1 MGGHGISLGHGLS
14 IGDGSP
20 ARMCRMSQTPGFD
33 FSQFVPGFDFLKNLQ
48 TQGAAAGMGPS
59 SWVAPTLDPQ
69 ELDKRIQELKAVQF
83 WLNQNTQAI
92 AATIQALEVQRM
104 TLKTLQDMNMSMGDL
119 AESLKAK
126 PSVWPTGASAFAA
139 HAPQAAEEQPASA
152 PKKAT
157 ATRTG
162 AKGKPASSQTGPGA
176 AVDPM
181 QWWGAL
187 TQQFQDIAQK
197 TMSDMQQQAKAA
209 GMDMAGQAPSSTA
222 PASAKKAIAKKAPAR
237 KRATTKRP

>member
-1 MGGHGISLGHGLS
+1 
-14 IGDGSP
+14 
-20 ARMCRMSQTPGFD
+20 MSQTPGFD

-48 TQGAAAGMGPS
+48 SQGAATGMGPS

-104 TLKTLQDMNMSMGDL
+104 TLKTLQDMNLSMGDL
-119 AESLKAK
+119 AQSLKAK
-126 PSVWPTGASAFAA
+126 PSAWPTGAFAFSASPDAA
-139 HAPQAAEEQPASA
+139 SAGATPPPAKKASA
-152 PKKAT
+152 PRAAAKGAKAT
-157 ATRTG
+157 QTS
-162 AKGKPASSQTGPGA
+162 ASGS

-187 TQQFQDIAQK
+187 TQQFQHIAQK
-197 TMSDMQQQAKAA
+197 TMSDMQQQAQAA
-209 GMDMAGQAPSSTA
+209 GMDLPAKAQQAS
-222 PASAKKAIAKKAPAR
+222 SAKPMATKPPVAKPAAR
-237 KRATTKRP
+237 KRRPVKRP

>member
-1 MGGHGISLGHGLS
+1 
-14 IGDGSP
+14 
-20 ARMCRMSQTPGFD
+20 MSQTPGFD

-48 TQGAAAGMGPS
+48 TQGAATGMGPS

-69 ELDKRIQELKAVQF
+69 ELEKRIQELKAVQF

-104 TLKTLQDMNMSMGDL
+104 TLKTLQDMNLSMGDL
-119 AESLKAK
+119 AQSLKAK
-126 PSVWPTGASAFAA
+126 PSGWPTGASAFAA
-139 HAPQAAEEQPASA
+139 SPPQADAENPSPT

-157 ATRTG
+157 APRAG
-162 AKGKPASSQTGPGA
+162 AKGKPASSQASPGA

-187 TQQFQDIAQK
+187 TQQFQHIAQK

-209 GMDMAGQAPSSTA
+209 GMDVAGHAASSPA
-222 PASAKKAIAKKAPAR
+222 PAKAKKAAAKKAAVR
-237 KRATTKRP
+237 KRPTTKRP

>member
-1 MGGHGISLGHGLS
+1 
-14 IGDGSP
+14 
-20 ARMCRMSQTPGFD
+20 MSQTPGFD

-48 TQGAAAGMGPS
+48 SQGAATGMGPS

-104 TLKTLQDMNMSMGDL
+104 TLKTLQDMNLSMGDL
-119 AESLKAK
+119 AQSLKAK
-126 PSVWPTGASAFAA
+126 PSAWPTGVSAFSASPDAASASATPPLA
-139 HAPQAAEEQPASA
+139 KKASA
-152 PKKAT
+152 PRAAAK
-157 ATRTG
+157 G
-162 AKGKPASSQTGPGA
+162 AKANSTPASGS

-187 TQQFQDIAQK
+187 TQQFQHIAQK
-197 TMSDMQQQAKAA
+197 TMSDMQQQAQAA
-209 GMDMAGQAPSSTA
+209 GMDVPATAHQAS
-222 PASAKKAIAKKAPAR
+222 SAKTSATKPPVAKPAAR
-237 KRATTKRP
+237 KRRPVKRP

>member
-1 MGGHGISLGHGLS
+1 
-14 IGDGSP
+14 
-20 ARMCRMSQTPGFD
+20 MSQTPGFD

-104 TLKTLQDMNMSMGDL
+104 TLKTLQDMNLSMGDL
-119 AESLKAK
+119 AQSLKAK
-126 PSVWPTGASAFAA
+126 PSAWPTGAFAFSASPDAA
-139 HAPQAAEEQPASA
+139 TASA
-152 PKKAT
+152 TPPPAAKTSAPRAK
-157 ATRTG
+157 G
-162 AKGKPASSQTGPGA
+162 AKSTKTAASGA

-187 TQQFQDIAQK
+187 TQQFQHIAQK
-197 TMSDMQQQAKAA
+197 TMSDMQQQAQAA
-209 GMDMAGQAPSSTA
+209 GIDMPVK
-222 PASAKKAIAKKAPAR
+222 ASASAAPTPSAPKTTTAKTAVR
-237 KRATTKRP
+237 KRRPVKRS

>member
-1 MGGHGISLGHGLS
+1 
-14 IGDGSP
+14 
-20 ARMCRMSQTPGFD
+20 MSQTPGFD

-69 ELDKRIQELKAVQF
+69 ELEKRIQELKAVQF

-126 PSVWPTGASAFAA
+126 PSAWPTGASMFAA
-139 HAPQAAEEQPASA
+139 NAPKAAEEKSA
-152 PKKAT
+152 PSPKKAT
-157 ATRTG
+157 APRAA
-162 AKGKPASSQTGPGA
+162 AKGTSASSKPAAGA
-176 AVDPM
+176 AIDPS

-209 GMDMAGQAPSSTA
+209 GMDVAGHAASSPA
-222 PASAKKAIAKKAPAR
+222 PATVKKAAAKKAAVR
-237 KRATTKRP
+237 KRPTTKRP

>member
-1 MGGHGISLGHGLS
+1 
-14 IGDGSP
+14 
-20 ARMCRMSQTPGFD
+20 MSQTPGFD

-48 TQGAAAGMGPS
+48 SQGAATGMGPS

-104 TLKTLQDMNMSMGDL
+104 TLKTLQDMNLSMGDL
-119 AESLKAK
+119 AQSLKAK
-126 PSVWPTGASAFAA
+126 PSAWPTSASAFSASPDAA
-139 HAPQAAEEQPASA
+139 SASATPPPAKKASA
-152 PKKAT
+152 PRAAAK
-157 ATRTG
+157 G
-162 AKGKPASSQTGPGA
+162 AKANSTPASGS

-187 TQQFQDIAQK
+187 TQQFQHIAQK
-197 TMSDMQQQAKAA
+197 TMSDMQQQAQAA
-209 GMDMAGQAPSSTA
+209 GMDVPATAHQAS
-222 PASAKKAIAKKAPAR
+222 SAKTSATKPPVAKPAAR
-237 KRATTKRP
+237 KRRPVKRP

>member
-1 MGGHGISLGHGLS
+1 MN
-14 IGDGSP
+14 
-20 ARMCRMSQTPGFD
+20 QTPGFD
-33 FSQFVPGFDFLKNLQ
+33 FSQFVPGFDFFKNLQ
-48 TQGAAAGMGPS
+48 SQGAAAGMGPS

-69 ELDKRIQELKAVQF
+69 ELEKRIQELKAVQF

-126 PSVWPTGASAFAA
+126 PSAWPTGASMFAA
-139 HAPQAAEEQPASA
+139 NAPQAAEEKPAPS

-157 ATRTG
+157 APRAA
-162 AKGKPASSQTGPGA
+162 AKGTSASSKPAAGA
-176 AVDPM
+176 AIDPS

-209 GMDMAGQAPSSTA
+209 GMDMAGHAASSPA
-222 PASAKKAIAKKAPAR
+222 PATVKKAAAKKAAVR
-237 KRATTKRP
+237 KRPTTKRP

>member
-1 MGGHGISLGHGLS
+1 
-14 IGDGSP
+14 
-20 ARMCRMSQTPGFD
+20 MSQTPGFD

-48 TQGAAAGMGPS
+48 TQSAATGMGPS

-104 TLKTLQDMNMSMGDL
+104 TLKTLQDMNLSMGDL
-119 AESLKAK
+119 AQSLKAK
-126 PSVWPTGASAFAA
+126 PSAWPSGVSAFAA
-139 HAPQAAEEQPASA
+139 KPDTADSATPSSSPSPKAKASRAAAKKP
-152 PKKAT
+152 KAT
-157 ATRTG
+157 QAN
-162 AKGKPASSQTGPGA
+162 ATGP

-187 TQQFQDIAQK
+187 TEQFQHIAQK
-197 TMSDMQQQAKAA
+197 TMSDMQQQAQAA
-209 GMDMAGQAPSSTA
+209 GMDMPATAQQAPTA
-222 PASAKKAIAKKAPAR
+222 KTTASKPSVAKPAAR
-237 KRATTKRP
+237 KRRPVKRP

>member
-1 MGGHGISLGHGLS
+1 MTDSN
-14 IGDGSP
+14 
-20 ARMCRMSQTPGFD
+20 AFD
-33 FSQFVPGFDFLKNLQ
+33 FTKFVPGFDFLKNLQ

-69 ELDKRIQELKAVQF
+69 ELEKRIQELKAVQF

-126 PSVWPTGASAFAA
+126 PSAWPTGASMFAA
-139 HAPQAAEEQPASA
+139 NASKAAEEKPAPS

-157 ATRTG
+157 APRAA
-162 AKGKPASSQTGPGA
+162 AKGTSASSKPAAGA
-176 AVDPM
+176 AIGVNCALEVGVLIRPQNHFAALAIAGGGGVDHGIAAHDHGLGVR
-181 QWWGAL
+181 GAAAAEVVAAD
-187 TQQFQDIAQK
+187 QHGA
-197 TMSDMQQQAKAA
+197 AA
-209 GMDMAGQAPSSTA
+209 GVAAGVDCAVA
-222 PASAKKAIAKKAPAR
+222 E
-237 KRATTKRP
+237 

>member
-1 MGGHGISLGHGLS
+1 
-14 IGDGSP
+14 
-20 ARMCRMSQTPGFD
+20 
-33 FSQFVPGFDFLKNLQ
+33 
-48 TQGAAAGMGPS
+48 MGPS
-59 SWVAPTLDPQ
+59 SWVAPTLDPK

-126 PSVWPTGASAFAA
+126 PSAWPTGASMFAA
-139 HAPQAAEEQPASA
+139 NVPKAAEGKPAPA

-157 ATRTG
+157 PARAA
-162 AKGKPASSQTGPGA
+162 AKGTSASSKPAAGA
-176 AVDPM
+176 AIDPS

-209 GMDMAGQAPSSTA
+209 GMDMAGKATPAHAAKAAGTK
-222 PASAKKAIAKKAPAR
+222 PASKRPAAR
-237 KRATTKRP
+237 KRATAKRP

>member
-1 MGGHGISLGHGLS
+1 
-14 IGDGSP
+14 
-20 ARMCRMSQTPGFD
+20 MSQTPGFD

-48 TQGAAAGMGPS
+48 SQGAATGMGPS

-104 TLKTLQDMNMSMGDL
+104 TLKTLQDMNLSMGDL
-119 AESLKAK
+119 AQSLKAK
-126 PSVWPTGASAFAA
+126 PSAWPTGAFAFSANPDATSA
-139 HAPQAAEEQPASA
+139 SATPPPAKKASA
-152 PKKAT
+152 PRAAAKGAKAT
-157 ATRTG
+157 QTS
-162 AKGKPASSQTGPGA
+162 ASGS

-187 TQQFQDIAQK
+187 TQQFQHIAQK
-197 TMSDMQQQAKAA
+197 TMSDMQQQAQAA
-209 GMDMAGQAPSSTA
+209 GMDVPAKAHQAS
-222 PASAKKAIAKKAPAR
+222 SAKPMATKPPVAKPAAR
-237 KRATTKRP
+237 KRRPVKRP